1 MQNKWEHFH
10 QLKEQDRIKKILQ
23 MSFQLY
29 TKSALEVRWLIYM
42 KYIFKH
48 FSSEHSGVTR
58 ILFLAPSLSSCWS
71 VRIYPEAPLLLHS
84 SDNDGNT
91 INPIKTDDIVRDLLL
106 DHGFFPLLL
115 HQQTG
120 MAKFHPTQPFTQR
133 LFHQSGKG
141 IKRQRT
147 FLGGSPRL
155 PGGLSERGLQQKEG
169 KEQRYGI

>member
-1 MQNKWEHFH
+1 MKASSTDIKVVFQCKTSENIFISWKNKIES
-10 QLKEQDRIKKILQ
+10 KKILQ

-71 VRIYPEAPLLLHS
+71 IRIYPEAPLLLHS

-120 MAKFHPTQPFTQR
+120 MAKFHPTQPLTQR
-133 LFHQSGKG
+133 LFHQSK
-141 IKRQRT
+141 IQWNMAKIWL
-147 FLGGSPRL
+147 FSW
-155 PGGLSERGLQQKEG
+155 K
-169 KEQRYGI
+169 